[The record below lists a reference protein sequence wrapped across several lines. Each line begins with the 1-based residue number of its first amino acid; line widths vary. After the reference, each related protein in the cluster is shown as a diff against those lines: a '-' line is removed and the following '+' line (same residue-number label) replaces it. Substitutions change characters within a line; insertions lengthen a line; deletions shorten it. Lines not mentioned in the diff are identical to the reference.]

1 MGRAFMLGGRDL
13 NIRRNQNSD
22 DDGDDGG
29 DKSFLY

>member
-1 MGRAFMLGGRDL
+1 MAFMFGGRDL
-13 NIRRNQNSD
+13 NIRRNHNSD